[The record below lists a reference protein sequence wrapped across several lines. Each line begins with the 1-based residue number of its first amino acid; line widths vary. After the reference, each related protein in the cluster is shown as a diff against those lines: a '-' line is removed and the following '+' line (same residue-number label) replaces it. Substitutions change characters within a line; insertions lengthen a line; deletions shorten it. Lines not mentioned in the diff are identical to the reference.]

1 MLHHTS
7 STWTEQLTKCS
18 ADGRCVNL
26 VREYFCWMHG
36 DPHFFFVRS
45 LPFLILS
52 IIPKNKKILCVGSF
66 NYFAFTIH
74 MQGLNCYILNTGMR
88 DLEVTVALFKANST

>member
-7 STWTEQLTKCS
+7 STFTEQNTLPNCS

-36 DPHFFFVRS
+36 DPHFFFSRS

-52 IIPKNKKILCVGSF
+52 ITTKKQKILYVGSF
-66 NYFAFTIH
+66 NYFMFTIH
-74 MQGLNCYILNTGMR
+74 MGLNCYINTGVR
-88 DLEVTVALFKANST
+88 DLEVALSKAIST